1 MQIWNYLFSL
11 LAFAC
16 ICLCGAGLFLGVG
29 AEYAGEEVVLR
40 LSFCIAALVCAVA
53 AFGFSLTACILDCKA
68 QGAPAISRMFLMMT
82 SITLLFLSV
91 IALVGKIV

>member
-16 ICLCGAGLFLGVG
+16 ICLCGAGLFLGIG
-29 AEYAGEEVVLR
+29 AEYAGEEIVLR
-40 LSFCIAALVCAVA
+40 LSFCI
-53 AFGFSLTACILDCKA
+53 A